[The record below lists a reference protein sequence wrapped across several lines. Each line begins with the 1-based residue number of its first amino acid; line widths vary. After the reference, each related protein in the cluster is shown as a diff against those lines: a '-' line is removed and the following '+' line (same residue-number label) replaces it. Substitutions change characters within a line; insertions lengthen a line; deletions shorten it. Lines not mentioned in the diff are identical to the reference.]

1 MAEQKGF
8 FRRIFSFGSDREED
22 RVPEHGELPRP
33 SDTEVGRAGSPDPDM
48 HPEAAASSVADG
60 EAGAALDEGGGIT
73 PLAEGAEKRPTDDPA
88 DASIG
93 HEASAA
99 QKKTPK
105 SS

>member
-60 EAGAALDEGGGIT
+60 EAGASVDDGGGIT
-73 PLAEGAEKRPTDDPA
+73 PLAEVAQTRPSDEPSGDLAP
-88 DASIG
+88 S
-93 HEASAA
+93 EAATA
-99 QKKTPK
+99 QKKTLK
-105 SS
+105 SP

>member
-60 EAGAALDEGGGIT
+60 EAGAPVDDGGGIV
-73 PLAEGAEKRPTDDPA
+73 PLAEAEAQTGADPK
-88 DASIG
+88 DSSETG
-93 HEASAA
+93 AA